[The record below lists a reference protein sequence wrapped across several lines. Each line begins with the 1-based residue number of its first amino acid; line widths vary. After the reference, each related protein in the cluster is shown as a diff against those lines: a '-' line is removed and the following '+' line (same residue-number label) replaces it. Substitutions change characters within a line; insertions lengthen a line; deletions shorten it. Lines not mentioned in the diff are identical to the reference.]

1 MNGYGQFCPIA
12 KACEVIGERWSILVL
27 RELAAGS
34 HSFNDIRRGLPLMS
48 PSLLSTRLKSL
59 EKHGIIVRNEKD
71 GGVSY
76 ALSSAGEEL
85 KPIILSLGTWGQ
97 RWVRSD
103 LSKDDLDPSLLMW
116 DIHRS
121 MNTDSLP
128 GGRTVF
134 LFEFKE
140 YTSKLRRWWLVVT
153 DGEVDVCIKDPGYEV
168 DLHVLTDVKTLTGYW
183 MGSISLTAA
192 QRTDKLTLMGSSQLK
207 KTVSSW
213 LGKNYFSVV
222 KAAKK

>member
-59 EKHGIIVRNEKD
+59 ENHGIVQRKQKAGN
-71 GGVSY
+71 VSY
-76 ALSSAGEEL
+76 SLSRAGEEL

-103 LSKDDLDPSLLMW
+103 LSRDDLDPSMIMW

-121 MNTDSLP
+121 MNTDVLP
-128 GGRTVF
+128 DGRTVF
-134 LFEFKE
+134 LFEFRE

-153 DGEVDVCIKDPGYEV
+153 DGEVDVCIKDPGYQI
-168 DLHVLTDVKTLTGYW
+168 DLHLLSDVRTLTGYW

-192 QRTDKLTLMGSSQLK
+192 LRSEKIILSGSSQLK

-213 LGKNYFSVV
+213 LGKNYFSTV
-222 KAAKK
+222 KPAKK